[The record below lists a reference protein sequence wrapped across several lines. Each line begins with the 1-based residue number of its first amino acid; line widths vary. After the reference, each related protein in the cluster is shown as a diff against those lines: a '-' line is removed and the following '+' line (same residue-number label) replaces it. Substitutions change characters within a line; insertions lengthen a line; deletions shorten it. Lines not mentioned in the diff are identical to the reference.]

1 MKYNS
6 GYLLGMPNPD
16 PIDRILE
23 QWSRERP
30 ELDSSGFAIVARLIV
45 LGKLLERRATNALAP
60 LDLSLWAF
68 DVLATLRRQGA
79 PYRLTPTELS
89 SATMLTSGAMT
100 NRLDRLEADG
110 LVRREADPGDRRGVR
125 VVLMKRGL
133 KLVDQAIEVRFAEA
147 RSAAA
152 ELSAGDRRALK
163 SLLRHLLVRLD
174 REATDATD

>member
-1 MKYNS
+1 
-6 GYLLGMPNPD
+6 MPDAHPID
-16 PIDRILE
+16 PVDRILE

-30 ELDSSGFAIVARLIV
+30 ELDSSGFAIAARVLM
-45 LGKLLERRATNALAP
+45 LGKLLERRVTRALAP

-100 NRLDRLEADG
+100 NRLDRLEANG
-110 LVRREADPGDRRGVR
+110 LVRREADPGDRRGVH
-125 VVLMKRGL
+125 VALTERGV

-147 RSAAA
+147 QSAAA
-152 ELSAGDRRALK
+152 KLSAGDRPALE
-163 SLLRHLLVRLD
+163 SLLRHLLVGLD
-174 REATDATD
+174 REAADGTD